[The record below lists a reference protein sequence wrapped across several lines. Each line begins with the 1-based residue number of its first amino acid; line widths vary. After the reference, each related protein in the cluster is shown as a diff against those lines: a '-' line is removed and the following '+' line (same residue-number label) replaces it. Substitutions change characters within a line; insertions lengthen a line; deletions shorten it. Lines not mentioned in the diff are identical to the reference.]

1 MYFTVA
7 ADSAVEKHS
16 ANGDATVGN
25 SPLGVDGII
34 VGGVTSGEPCA
45 DDAGTS
51 DEIAKVGG
59 DVFGDGGRRAGQ
71 EPKGRAGQGDDGSER
86 ARAIRLSVVTNDEM
100 RNHRM
105 ALLEGV
111 AFKRY
116 LLQGI
121 ASCGL

>member
-16 ANGDATVGN
+16 VNGHVTGGN
-25 SPLGVDGII
+25 GAPAVNGISARD
-34 VGGVTSGEPCA
+34 VASDEACA

-51 DEIAKVGG
+51 NGVGRVGGKG
-59 DVFGDGGRRAGQ
+59 DVFGDDGRRGGQ
-71 EPKGRAGQGDDGSER
+71 EPNGRAGQCNGGGQR
-86 ARAIRLSVVTNDEM
+86 GMATRLSVVTNDEM

-105 ALLEGV
+105 ALLESV

-116 LLQGI
+116 LAQG
-121 ASCGL
+121 